1 MKLDF
6 FKMHAQGNDYIY
18 FDLIDKPLPKI
29 DFSKLAIK
37 LSKRNFN
44 IGSDGIVLI
53 LSSKISDAKM
63 KMFNA
68 DGSEG
73 KMCGSALRCVSHYLS
88 QKIGKDEVTVE
99 TLAGFKTGLIKDK
112 EKRLVTIDLGI
123 PEFIQDDEIT
133 INDHAGSLI
142 SVGNPHFVTFMDSFS
157 ENIANNQGLIIDDPA
172 YFPDGINVEFVKKIS
187 ESEIEIKVWERGS
200 GVTLACG
207 TGACAA
213 AFSGIKKGIL
223 LSPLVVQMPGGSVTV
238 ELKKSNIFLTG
249 KVEYVFDGT
258 IEI

>member
-29 DFSKLAIK
+29 NFSKLAIK
-37 LSKRNFN
+37 LSKRNFS

-53 LSSKISDAKM
+53 FDSENCDAKM
-63 KMFNA
+63 RMFNI

-73 KMCGSALRCVSHYLS
+73 KMCGSALRCVSYYLS
-88 QKIGKDEVTVE
+88 QKFGKDKITVD
-99 TLAGFKTGLIKDK
+99 TLAGKKTGLIKDNV
-112 EKRLVTIDLGI
+112 ERLVTIDLGI
-123 PEFIQDDEIT
+123 PEFIKDDELT

-142 SVGNPHFVTFMDSFS
+142 SVGNSHFVTFMESLSD
-157 ENIANNQGLIIDDPA
+157 NIAKYQGPIIDNPA
-172 YFPDGINVEFVKKIS
+172 FFPDGINVEFVKVINKN
-187 ESEIEIKVWERGS
+187 EIEIKVWERGS

-213 AFSGIKKGIL
+213 SFCGIKKGFL
-223 LSPLVVQMPGGSVTV
+223 TSPIKVQMPGGSVTV

-249 KVEYVFDGT
+249 KVEHVFDGSM
-258 IEI
+258 EI

>member
-1 MKLDF
+1 MKLNF

-29 DFSKLAIK
+29 DFPKLAIK
-37 LSKRNFN
+37 LSNRNFS

-53 LSSKISDAKM
+53 LDSETSNAKM
-63 KMFNA
+63 RMFNA

-73 KMCGSALRCVSHYLS
+73 KMCGSALRCVSYYLS
-88 QKIGKDEVTVE
+88 QRLEKNKITVE
-99 TLAGFKTGLIKDK
+99 TLAGNRTGLIKD
-112 EKRLVTIDLGI
+112 EEEISVTIDLGI
-123 PEFIQDDEIT
+123 PEFIQSENIT
-133 INDHAGSLI
+133 INNLEGSLI
-142 SVGNPHFVTFMDSFS
+142 SLGNPHFVTFLESLS
-157 ENIANNQGLIIDDPA
+157 ENIAKYQGPIIDNPA
-172 YFPDGINVEFVKKIS
+172 FFPDGINVEFVKVINKN
-187 ESEIEIKVWERGS
+187 EIEIKVWERGS

-213 AFSGIKKGIL
+213 SFCGIKKGFL
-223 LSPLVVQMPGGSVTV
+223 TSPIKVQMPGGSVTV

-249 KVEYVFDGT
+249 KVEHVFSGS

>member
-18 FDLIDKPLPKI
+18 FDFINKPLPKI
-29 DFSKLAIK
+29 DLSKHAIK
-37 LSKRNFN
+37 FSKRNFS

-53 LSSKISDAKM
+53 LNSKTCDCKM
-63 KMFNA
+63 RMFNA

-73 KMCGSALRCVSHYLS
+73 KMCVSALRCISYYLS
-88 QKIGKDEVTVE
+88 QKFGGNEVTVE
-99 TLAGFKTGLIKDK
+99 TLTGNKIGYIKDK
-112 EKRLVTIDLGI
+112 KEKLVTIDLGV

-142 SVGNPHFVTFMDSFS
+142 SVGNPHFVIFMESLSD
-157 ENIANNQGLIIDDPA
+157 NIAKYQGPIIDNPA
-172 YFPDGINVEFVKKIS
+172 FFPDGINVEFVKKIS
-187 ESEIEIKVWERGS
+187 KNEIEIKIWERGS
-200 GVTLACG
+200 GATLACG

-213 AFSGIKKGIL
+213 SFCGIKQGIL
-223 LSPLVVQMPGGSVTV
+223 SSPVIVQMPGGSVTV
-238 ELKKSNIFLTG
+238 ELKESNIFLTG
-249 KVEYVFDGT
+249 KVEYIFDGT